1 MKNKLPALPL
11 ISDAHLTAGIVAV
24 VLIIVGAIAFTAL
37 RKGNLG
43 DYAFRQKV
51 SAQSDLHF
59 SFPVEMNHR
68 SVEEKLSSIDDVK
81 GAYTWDDEVLV
92 LKPVSPLEAK
102 KSYTFLLPSDVKKH
116 DGNVLARNLEY
127 VFTVAGPPTIA
138 ARIPLPDAINIK
150 KTSKITIVFDRP
162 MVPLT
167 QIQGD
172 YAKDDPDAPWP
183 VTIDPPVKG
192 RWRWLSTVARE
203 FIPETNLTDGTRYTV
218 TMKSGIP
225 SVNGDETTEDFT
237 WSFETERPE
246 IAHTEPKDLSMDAGP
261 TTRIALTF
269 NHAMNPKS
277 AEKLLT
283 LFSNVTGVTGTK
295 MSPDLPMVS
304 HQAPEG
310 TLIAIKSVTYGVKN
324 VKGKNV
330 TDTTTLVI
338 TPAQPFAFHTSYAL
352 YGKPGILA
360 TEGDLGTVSGFTL
373 KFNTVG
379 PLSFVEGKYLK
390 DSNQLSI
397 QFNNP
402 IDKKSLKESITI
414 APSIEKAKEFDWS
427 INEWAGSN
435 LVYGYPILK
444 ASTTYTVTV
453 GKGMKDIYGQVLG
466 SPYTFSFTTPQI
478 TPRVFINSKGE
489 FGIFEKS
496 KSPIY
501 YLNSI
506 NVSELNL
513 EFAKVPLDAFLASRL
528 KKNADYNAFTD
539 ISGFD
544 AHQTWTL
551 KPKAKKNEW
560 NVIPFDVKK
569 EVSADL
575 APGIYALHVRA
586 PEYKKSWPPYDQM
599 TEVQYFT
606 ITNLAIT
613 LKYSGDHA
621 LVWVTDME
629 NGDPVRGAK
638 VSIMS
643 LNGKAVR
650 TGVTDQEGF
659 FDVDLPSQELISGPN
674 DWEPEFWVTA
684 ETDNDMAFVG
694 NTWGS
699 GIRPYDFGLPT
710 EFRGANA
717 KKYRV
722 DSYVYTERP
731 IYRAG
736 DTVSFKGIVR
746 LRDWNGAFSIPS
758 DRKAFVSVR
767 DAQGNEIIKK
777 TVAING
783 FGSFN
788 GTIPIDEKAT
798 LGDYFMTITLTSYG
812 SRPFRSRSEKEN
824 ACSGKARLP
833 PTSNWSK
840 ALLLRLGSSWP
851 LMRATAT

>member
-1 MKNKLPALPL
+1 MPQPTYSGALTIL
-11 ISDAHLTAGIVAV
+11 RTLKAFGHEALLAGGCVRDR
-24 VLIIVGAIAFTAL
+24 L
-37 RKGNLG
+37 RG
-43 DYAFRQKV
+43 V
-51 SAQSDLHF
+51 
-59 SFPVEMNHR
+59 
-68 SVEEKLSSIDDVK
+68 
-81 GAYTWDDEVLV
+81 
-92 LKPVSPLEAK
+92 
-102 KSYTFLLPSDVKKH
+102 
-116 DGNVLARNLEY
+116 
-127 VFTVAGPPTIA
+127 
-138 ARIPLPDAINIK
+138 
-150 KTSKITIVFDRP
+150 
-162 MVPLT
+162 
-167 QIQGD
+167 
-172 YAKDDPDAPWP
+172 
-183 VTIDPPVKG
+183 
-192 RWRWLSTVARE
+192 
-203 FIPETNLTDGTRYTV
+203 
-218 TMKSGIP
+218 
-225 SVNGDETTEDFT
+225 
-237 WSFETERPE
+237 
-246 IAHTEPKDLSMDAGP
+246 EPKDFDIATSARPEQVQAAFAVTEPVGAAFGVVLVILDGAAYEVATFRHDGPYLDGRRPESVTFASPEEDALRRDFTVNGLFYDPDTDAVMDFVDGQ
-261 TTRIALTF
+261 
-269 NHAMNPKS
+269 
-277 AEKLLT
+277 
-283 LFSNVTGVTGTK
+283 K

-586 PEYKKSWPPYDQM
+586 PEYKKSWP
-599 TEVQYFT
+599 T
-606 ITNLAIT
+606 IR
-613 LKYSGDHA
+613 SHA
-621 LVWVTDME
+621 PRM
-629 NGDPVRGAK
+629 NK
-638 VSIMS
+638 
-643 LNGKAVR
+643 
-650 TGVTDQEGF
+650 
-659 FDVDLPSQELISGPN
+659 
-674 DWEPEFWVTA
+674 
-684 ETDNDMAFVG
+684 
-694 NTWGS
+694 
-699 GIRPYDFGLPT
+699 
-710 EFRGANA
+710 
-717 KKYRV
+717 
-722 DSYVYTERP
+722 
-731 IYRAG
+731 
-736 DTVSFKGIVR
+736 
-746 LRDWNGAFSIPS
+746 
-758 DRKAFVSVR
+758 
-767 DAQGNEIIKK
+767 
-777 TVAING
+777 
-783 FGSFN
+783 
-788 GTIPIDEKAT
+788 
-798 LGDYFMTITLTSYG
+798 
-812 SRPFRSRSEKEN
+812 
-824 ACSGKARLP
+824 
-833 PTSNWSK
+833 
-840 ALLLRLGSSWP
+840 
-851 LMRATAT
+851 